1 MHDINLDLYLRPIKQ
16 NLNPNKTKQM
26 KKNFLAAM
34 LFIACTNLFSQK
46 IDIDDDFITINKTK
60 IASINSSKRF
70 DTFYI
75 KDLNNTMKFI
85 FCLKSNG
92 AQDHTRA
99 TWFQV
104 LNGDQTI
111 YTDIIPQKLRMF
123 KMKLGIAEE
132 LVFQKVITEQGF
144 NEEEIKTFFATKRRS
159 YTDELNA
166 AGLAQKL
173 ANEKAQKRRDSLE
186 ILFNSKENIGSRT
199 SNFVVDVVNNQ
210 IINRK
215 KSNEVI
221 GFVEIL
227 NENMTFAEFKLL
239 DIDKAI
245 VASCKYDWGNTT
257 CTKYDGHI
265 YTLSNQN
272 KSNYTV
278 NAANATILRGCDFGK
293 QLTEMKNK
301 EIELLKQDFYCGM
314 DLKQKYSATLYK
326 QNKDSVVGEFQFAD
340 VFQSRGN
347 ILSLSG
353 EAVYKRFYTN
363 DKGKEKVEGYK
374 NSERNV
380 INIHSKNCKF
390 VSSEVPAKPSK
401 ESNIGIGSISM
412 NYRDYNLCKEI
423 YLNKKYAI
431 FNCQGIPSVYNVEE
445 GIAYRIVNNEL
456 ENFLKTENKKNEGKT
471 PLTSFDYDS
480 MVKWAKQFEN

>member
-1 MHDINLDLYLRPIKQ
+1 
-16 NLNPNKTKQM
+16 M
-26 KKNFLAAM
+26 KKAFLPLL
-34 LFIACTNLFSQK
+34 LFLVISNLFSQK
-46 IDIDDDFITINKTK
+46 IDIDDDFITINKIK
-60 IASINSSKRF
+60 VASIVSTKKF
-70 DTFYI
+70 DSFYV

-85 FCLKSNG
+85 FCIKTNG
-92 AQDHTRA
+92 AQDQTRA

-104 LNGDQTI
+104 LKGDQSI
-111 YTDIIPQKLRMF
+111 YTDIIPQKFRMF

-132 LVFQKVITEQGF
+132 LVFQKLINEQGF
-144 NEEEIKTFFATKRRS
+144 NEEEIKTFFATKRKS

-173 ANEKAQKRRDSLE
+173 ANEKAQKIRDSIE
-186 ILFNSKENIGSRT
+186 VIYNSKENINNRT
-199 SNFVVDVVNNQ
+199 SIFALDIVNNE

-215 KSNEVI
+215 KNNEVI

-265 YTLSNQN
+265 YSLNNQN

-314 DLKQKYSATLYK
+314 DFKQKYSATLYK
-326 QNKDSVVGEFQFAD
+326 QNKDSVVGEFQLAD
-340 VFQSRGN
+340 LFQSRGN
-347 ILSLSG
+347 IINLSG
-353 EAVYKRFYTN
+353 ESVYKRFYTN

-380 INIHSKNCKF
+380 IKFHSNNCKF
-390 VSSEVPAKPSK
+390 ISSEVPAKPSK
-401 ESNIGIGSISM
+401 ETNIGIGSISM

-423 YLNKKYAI
+423 YYNKKYTI
-431 FNCQGIPSVYNVEE
+431 FNCQGIPSVYNIEE

-456 ENFLKTENKKNEGKT
+456 ENFLKKENKKNEGKT

-480 MVKWAKQFEN
+480 MIKWAKQFEN